1 MQKDTKES
9 IHEYIQ
15 TILWDE
21 DFKEFFNLAAGCSA
35 ENVFD
40 LFICKYFDHDQLKNG
55 YDQRLLNF
63 CSDQHLGIAKY
74 ISDKGGY
81 DFLYSDDGNKL
92 IYEYYSQWK
101 DSTNAAKLWLLGFVI
116 EHYSRYVDELRES
129 IHFEGVFGPRW
140 SVLSFVYYRKSADL
154 GFSLGFWYVLYCLYS
169 PDSYGIAIK
178 NRMELYLSYYNRAIK
193 LGLPVSE
200 VFN

>member
-1 MQKDTKES
+1 MQKDTRES
-9 IHEYIQ
+9 IHKYIQ

-40 LFICKYFDHDQLKNG
+40 LFICKYFDHDQLEYG
-55 YDQRLLNF
+55 YDQRLLNY
-63 CSDQHLGIAKY
+63 CSDQHHGIAKY

-92 IYEYYSQWK
+92 ISEYYSQWK
-101 DSTNAAKLWLLGFVI
+101 DSINAAKLWLLGFVI
-116 EHYSRYVDELRES
+116 EHCHPYVDELKDS
-129 IHFEGVFGPRW
+129 IHFEEVSGPRW
-140 SVLSFVYYRKSADL
+140 CVLSFIYYRKSADL
-154 GFSLGFWYVLYCLYS
+154 GFPLGFWYVLYYLDFPS
-169 PDSYGIAIK
+169 GYGITIK
-178 NRMELYLSYYNRAIK
+178 NRQELYLSYYNRAIK
-193 LGLPVSE
+193 LGLPVSD